1 MAMITDTKEARA
13 AIATEFMNGFY
24 EFLADVKAY
33 GNGSFDPWDFGMKYG
48 YKLTES
54 GIKEHSKDTQKNMLW
69 YQAHIFSGRHTHG
82 WEKAGYS
89 AKVIWELWHEGFLS
103 HDDCWSHKARI
114 MGKTDFYYIS
124 QGTAKQIYKDNKG
137 LA

>member
-33 GNGSFDPWDFGMKYG
+33 GNGSFDPHDFGMKYG
-48 YKLTES
+48 YRLTEN

-69 YQAHIFSGRHTHG
+69 YHANIFSGRHTWG

-89 AKVIWELWHEGFLS
+89 SEVIWKLWREGFLS
-103 HDDCWSHKARI
+103 HDACWSYKARI
-114 MGKTDFYYIS
+114 NGKTDFYYIN
-124 QGTAKQIYKDNKG
+124 QVTAKQIYKDNKG